1 MDTEREASGE
11 RDAAE
16 GNTGGLSPG
25 AGLKRARG
33 PIWSGS
39 GLTDPGVV
47 PAVSD
52 PHPHRTRIRIGLP
65 NSGSSGVGQK
75 PKEQRQRV
83 LISAQYE
90 RKIDHFGTRLTGIEK
105 MLRELMVISQSR
117 TPSSES
123 SSHAAGTH
131 SNINA
136 SPGASEPPV
145 AIISDIVGDPDR
157 GEIPIDDDDDNDD
170 EMDSAFEG
178 NSSMAAQT
186 VFASEFL
193 ENAVTRDTSLSPSM
207 ESALSS
213 LRQIVSMQ
221 NRKRTNQD
229 SRFPNAKPM
238 PRGGMR
244 ELPMPPSP
252 VVVGILRDIKNEL
265 PETFTLMCT
274 FIAVDD
280 FVDCCRR
287 VYFATEDYSLAT
299 FIVVNAGLFY
309 LFQEK
314 ATRADEAHQAEKL
327 LEYRNLCRDNLE
339 TALMALPLFMPAR
352 KESIEALLLAASYAV
367 EASRFTLAWQL
378 NSSAVMICQ
387 TLGYHRLP
395 ATSSSGV
402 TSANDDVSNDTK
414 SALFWFAYM
423 LDKGLSLRFGRSSMI
438 QDYDIA
444 IPKRMGRTINVAD
457 FWKEMLNL
465 WIEHA
470 EVMGKAY
477 EQLYSI
483 AALSRPP
490 EQRIESA
497 RQLVEAIK
505 GIARENDELI
515 RHARETGKLADS
527 GKRDGFTVTL
537 MLQSDEVTYW
547 ASLCLIYRAIPAAP
561 GFGSTFNPECI
572 EAARRAVEVH
582 LECMQIP
589 GLSHFTKV
597 GYLHWTIL
605 YAPFIPFIVL
615 FCHVIETSN
624 MQDLDRMDHFVA
636 SLSTVCSISEA
647 IDKFNR
653 VCQVLCHVA
662 RLYVETKAQQQQDQ
676 DMMLVGHD
684 FDMYLSQLGFM
695 PQQLLHDQQH
705 QQQQHTNSGSNPA
718 HQQRQHQHGNMAA
731 PGAAAAVTPGVFGAD
746 IPAGLIDATQTA
758 QLGNWFS
765 GHRHIMNLVEED
777 LSGFEPRIWSTMT
790 GGP

>member
-11 RDAAE
+11 REAAE
-16 GNTGGLSPG
+16 GNTAGLSPG
-25 AGLKRARG
+25 AGLKRALR
-33 PIWSGS
+33 
-39 GLTDPGVV
+39 LTDLRRSNNSAINAGS
-47 PAVSD
+47 VS
-52 PHPHRTRIRIGLP
+52 
-65 NSGSSGVGQK
+65 SSGVGQK

-105 MLRELMVISQSR
+105 MLRELVVISQSR
-117 TPSSES
+117 SPSSDS
-123 SSHAAGTH
+123 SFAGAGANNNH
-131 SNINA
+131 NNNA
-136 SPGASEPPV
+136 SPSSEPPV

-157 GEIPIDDDDDNDD
+157 SEIPLDGDGDNDD

-178 NSSMAAQT
+178 NSSMTAQT

-193 ENAVTRDTSLSPSM
+193 ENAVTQTSLSPSM

-213 LRQIVSMQ
+213 LRQIVCMQ

-252 VVVGILRDIKNEL
+252 VVVGILRDIK
-265 PETFTLMCT
+265 
-274 FIAVDD
+274 IDD

-339 TALMALPLFMPAR
+339 TALMALPLFMPAK

-395 ATSSSGV
+395 TTISGA
-402 TSANDDVSNDTK
+402 SANDDVSNDTK

-537 MLQSDEVTYW
+537 MLRSDEVTYW

-695 PQQLLHDQQH
+695 PQQLLHDQQ
-705 QQQQHTNSGSNPA
+705 QQQPHATSRSNPA
-718 HQQRQHQHGNMAA
+718 HQQRQHQHGGMAA
-731 PGAAAAVTPGVFGAD
+731 PGAATVVTPSVFNAD
-746 IPAGLIDATQTA
+746 VPAGLIDATQTA

-777 LSGFEPRIWSTMT
+777 LSGFEPRIWTTMT

>member
-11 RDAAE
+11 REAAE
-16 GNTGGLSPG
+16 GNTAGLSPG
-25 AGLKRARG
+25 AGLKRAVTSNATSNACMHLR
-33 PIWSGS
+33 
-39 GLTDPGVV
+39 LTDIRRSNNSAINAGS
-47 PAVSD
+47 VS
-52 PHPHRTRIRIGLP
+52 
-65 NSGSSGVGQK
+65 SSGVGQK

-105 MLRELMVISQSR
+105 MLRELVVISQSR
-117 TPSSES
+117 SLAFDSSL
-123 SSHAAGTH
+123 AGAGANN
-131 SNINA
+131 SNA
-136 SPGASEPPV
+136 SPASEPPV

-157 GEIPIDDDDDNDD
+157 GEIPLDEDGVNDD

-178 NSSMAAQT
+178 NSSMTAQT

-193 ENAVTRDTSLSPSM
+193 ENAVTQTSLSPSM

-213 LRQIVSMQ
+213 LRQIVCMQ

-395 ATSSSGV
+395 ATISGA
-402 TSANDDVSNDTK
+402 SANDDVSNDTK

-537 MLQSDEVTYW
+537 MLRSDEVTYW

-684 FDMYLSQLGFM
+684 FDMYLTQLGFM
-695 PQQLLHDQQH
+695 PQQLLHDQQ
-705 QQQQHTNSGSNPA
+705 QQQQHADSCSSPA
-718 HQQRQHQHGNMAA
+718 HQQRQHQHGGMAA
-731 PGAAAAVTPGVFGAD
+731 PGAAAVVTPSVFNAD
-746 IPAGLIDATQTA
+746 MPAGLIDATQTA

-777 LSGFEPRIWSTMT
+777 LSGFEPRIWTTMT

>member
-11 RDAAE
+11 RDATE
-16 GNTGGLSPG
+16 GNAGGLSPG
-25 AGLKRARG
+25 AGLKRACDQCRLRKIRCDKES
-33 PIWSGS
+33 PCSNC
-39 GLTDPGVV
+39 
-47 PAVSD
+47 
-52 PHPHRTRIRIGLP
+52 RTANR
-65 NSGSSGVGQK
+65 SCSSSGVGQK

-131 SNINA
+131 NNNNA
-136 SPGASEPPV
+136 SPGVSEPPV

-157 GEIPIDDDDDNDD
+157 GEIPLDDDDDNDD

-178 NSSMAAQT
+178 NTSMAAQT

-193 ENAVTRDTSLSPSM
+193 ENAVTRETSLSPSM

-229 SRFPNAKPM
+229 SRFPHAKPM

-287 VYFATEDYSLAT
+287 VYFATDDYSLAT

-314 ATRADEAHQAEKL
+314 ATRADDAHQAEKL

-395 ATSSSGV
+395 ATSTSGAG
-402 TSANDDVSNDTK
+402 SANDDVSNDTK

-457 FWKEMLNL
+457 CWKEMLNL

-537 MLQSDEVTYW
+537 MLRSDEVTYW

-572 EAARRAVEVH
+572 EAARRAIEVH

-695 PQQLLHDQQH
+695 PQQLLHDQQQ
-705 QQQQHTNSGSNPA
+705 QQQQHANSTGNPA
-718 HQQRQHQHGNMAA
+718 HQQRQHQHGGMAA
-731 PGAAAAVTPGVFGAD
+731 PGAAATVTPSVFGAD
-746 IPAGLIDATQTA
+746 MPAGLIDATQTA

>member
-16 GNTGGLSPG
+16 GNSPG
-25 AGLKRARG
+25 AGLKRACDQCR
-33 PIWSGS
+33 
-39 GLTDPGVV
+39 L
-47 PAVSD
+47 
-52 PHPHRTRIRIGLP
+52 RK
-65 NSGSSGVGQK
+65 VGQK

-105 MLRELMVISQSR
+105 MLRELMVISQSSS
-117 TPSSES
+117 PSSAS
-123 SSHAAGTH
+123 SSLAGPAAANNNNNNNNN
-131 SNINA
+131 SNA
-136 SPGASEPPV
+136 SPASEPPV

-157 GEIPIDDDDDNDD
+157 GEIPLDDHDDNDD

-238 PRGGMR
+238 PRGCMR

-314 ATRADEAHQAEKL
+314 ATRVDEAHQAEKL

-395 ATSSSGV
+395 ATTSGAS
-402 TSANDDVSNDTK
+402 SANDDVSNDTK

-527 GKRDGFTVTL
+527 GRRDGFTVTL
-537 MLQSDEVTYW
+537 MLRSDEVTYW

-589 GLSHFTKV
+589 GLSVFTKV

-684 FDMYLSQLGFM
+684 FDMYLTQLGFM
-695 PQQLLHDQQH
+695 PQQLLHDQQ
-705 QQQQHTNSGSNPA
+705 QGQQQHANSNSNPA
-718 HQQRQHQHGNMAA
+718 HQQRQHQHGSMAA
-731 PGAAAAVTPGVFGAD
+731 PGAAAAVTPGVFSAD
-746 IPAGLIDATQTA
+746 MPAGLIDATQTA

-777 LSGFEPRIWSTMT
+777 LSGFEPRIWTTMT